1 MRAYVDTHV
10 CVCIC
15 VVQNGLNLVGL
26 FVLRYLSVVVVVVVR
41 LLNLLLHQR
50 KLSSKHKN

>member
-26 FVLRYLSVVVVVVVR
+26 FVLRYLSVVVVR